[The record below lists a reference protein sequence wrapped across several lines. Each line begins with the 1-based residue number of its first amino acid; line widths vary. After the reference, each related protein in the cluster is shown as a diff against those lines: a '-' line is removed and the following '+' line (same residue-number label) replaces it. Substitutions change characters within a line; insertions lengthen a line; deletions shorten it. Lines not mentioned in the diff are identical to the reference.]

1 MSADDAP
8 TRLRSDGNVSLGSE
22 RSQAEQSDMAGSFGD
37 DHERNFF
44 RIFRRHSF
52 RAA

>member
-1 MSADDAP
+1 MSEDNAP

-37 DHERNFF
+37 DHECNLS
-44 RIFRRHSF
+44 RIFRRNSF
-52 RAA
+52 RTA